1 MKRVFI
7 FFVFAMLF
15 ASAYA
20 DSLQFPSVKNPTH
33 IDWVKKGGSPG
44 TVKRSLGEVDASVF
58 ITDGELLM
66 RFGSSVGSAS
76 VEVYR
81 PDGEVVFANIET
93 ATGDAVVMLG
103 EAVEGDY
110 YIVLEMATAE
120 YEGFF
125 TL

>member
-20 DSLQFPSVKNPTH
+20 ENFPPVKTPTH
-33 IDWVKKGGSPG
+33 IDWIKRGSSPG